1 LKIKLLR
8 RITQLATTVLL
19 IAVPL
24 LNLKGI
30 DVLAGSLYSMALG
43 PLWITDPL
51 SGLQVILITLSADT
65 TLLLSMS
72 LPVAFALVFG
82 RVFCAWICPQNL
94 LSEIADYLRNKIG
107 LERLIKLPPS
117 SLPRYAVLAIMLTL
131 ALVAGF
137 PAANLISAPGIIS
150 VQISEFIMTGTAG
163 IELLLIGAIIMIE
176 FFVIRRVWCN
186 YICPVGGFLGIFRT
200 TKTMKVVYQSET
212 DQCIKCGACVK
223 ACQLELNPMGGTIY
237 PLCHNCADCIAACEK
252 ATNKKNPLSFRF

>member
-1 LKIKLLR
+1 MKIKLLR
-8 RITQLATTVLL
+8 RITQLVTIALL

-30 DVLAGSLYSMALG
+30 NVLAGSLYSMAIG
-43 PLWITDPL
+43 PVWITDPL

-72 LPVAFALVFG
+72 LPVAFALVLG
-82 RVFCAWICPQNL
+82 RVFCAWMCPQNL

-107 LERLIKLPPS
+107 LERLIKLTPY
-117 SLPRYAVLAIMLTL
+117 SLPRYAVLAIMITL

-186 YICPVGGFLGIFRT
+186 YVCPVGGFLGIFRT
-200 TKTMKVVYQSET
+200 AKTMKVVYQRET
-212 DQCIKCGACVK
+212 DQCIKCSACVK
-223 ACQLELNPMGGTIY
+223 ACQLELNPMGW
-237 PLCHNCADCIAACEK
+237 ND
-252 ATNKKNPLSFRF
+252 LSALP